1 MAFKD
6 QQESLNFAIKQARD
20 DSNLE
25 EGGIRGV
32 RSGQPLDVSGGEPK

>member
-6 QQESLNFAIKQARD
+6 QQESLNFTINWARD

-25 EGGIRGV
+25 EGDYDGASEKWSA
-32 RSGQPLDVSGGEPK
+32 SGWLG